1 MATRLSDDYI
11 FTGKEGLMARPI
23 GDLTRVLRENGSDLS
38 SDRLPIKI
46 RNKSGLIKIKNNKSI
61 SKFQIRG
68 DVSSQYIS
76 GLLLAGPLMHGDTRV
91 DVLDKIESKPY
102 IDLTKDV
109 MKLFGVE
116 VEEFD
121 INLKDDIDK
130 ETMEARTRI
139 VKSRLVKF
147 MLFSSPRC
155 PI

>member
-1 MATRLSDDYI
+1 
-11 FTGKEGLMARPI
+11 MARPI

-46 RNKSGLIKIKNNKSI
+46 RNKSGLIKIKNNKSM

-102 IDLTKDV
+102 IDLTKDY
-109 MKLFGVE
+109 E
-116 VEEFD
+116 
-121 INLKDDIDK
+121 
-130 ETMEARTRI
+130 
-139 VKSRLVKF
+139 LVWG
-147 MLFSSPRC
+147 RG
-155 PI
+155 